1 MGNAPASDV
10 RSPQTRLRPLG
21 DAHTPFRRRAL
32 RAALRR
38 QWTAR
43 RGFVI
48 ALAASIALHLALSLV
63 RVEPATEPE
72 VQPLQAT
79 ITELPPPPT
88 PVAVAAAKPKA
99 KARRATNPL
108 PRPVA
113 TREPESESASPA
125 HDEPPALI
133 EPTPEAIAA
142 GPELPA
148 VPVDVAA
155 ATPAPGGAEHS
166 PDTLPPRVDLVY
178 KGYLGTQGFQIGDA
192 VYRFEHTGNE
202 YRIFS
207 VGKLS
212 GLLALFFPGEAK
224 VESHGLITSA
234 GLQPLEFSFERTSR
248 HRREVAQFDWEAG
261 MVTLQDQKTAAL
273 ELPTFDALSIMWQYY
288 FTPPQRDEVT
298 FSLATT
304 RRLNRYTVTRDGEER
319 IAWGEGEIDTERWHH
334 KSEDGRVE
342 GYAWLA
348 PSLHYIPVK
357 MRYIGPR
364 VTFEALL
371 DSIRVDE
378 TVAQR

>member
-1 MGNAPASDV
+1 VGAVDTAGRRWV
-10 RSPQTRLRPLG
+10 LRV
-21 DAHTPFRRRAL
+21 
-32 RAALRR
+32 ALRR

-43 RGFVI
+43 RGFVV
-48 ALAASIALHLALSLV
+48 ALAASIALHLALSFL
-63 RVEPATEPE
+63 RVEPPTELD

-79 ITELPPPPT
+79 ITELPPPPA
-88 PVAVAAAKPKA
+88 PVAVAVAKPKA
-99 KARRATNPL
+99 KPRRATSPA
-108 PRPVA
+108 PPVA
-113 TREPESESASPA
+113 KHEPESTSLA
-125 HDEPPALI
+125 HDEAPALI

-142 GPELPA
+142 GPEPPA

-155 ATPAPGGAEHS
+155 TPAPTAAEHS

-178 KGYLGTQGFQIGDA
+178 KGFLGTQGFQIGDA
-192 VYRFEHTGNE
+192 VYRFEHTGNA
-202 YRIFS
+202 YRIFT

-224 VESHGLITSA
+224 IESHGVITSA

-261 MVTLQDQKTAAL
+261 MVTLQDQNTAAL

-288 FTPPQRDEVT
+288 FTPPPSDEVT

-304 RRLNRYTVTRDGEER
+304 RRLKRYTVTRDGEER
-319 IAWGEGEIDTERWHH
+319 IKWGESEIDTERWHH

-348 PSLHYIPVK
+348 PGLHYIPVK

-378 TVAQR
+378 TLAQR

>member
-1 MGNAPASDV
+1 MP
-10 RSPQTRLRPLG
+10 RPL
-21 DAHTPFRRRAL
+21 AAARTPWRRRML
-32 RAALRR
+32 RVDPYR
-38 QWTAR
+38 QSR
-43 RGFVI
+43 VRKGFVI
-48 ALAASIALHLALSLV
+48 ALAASIALHLALSLL
-63 RVEPATEPE
+63 RIEPPTELDT
-72 VQPLQAT
+72 QPLQAT
-79 ITELPPPPT
+79 ITELPPPPA

-108 PRPVA
+108 PPPVA
-113 TREPESESASPA
+113 TPEPESAPPA

-133 EPTPEAIAA
+133 DPTPEAIAT

-155 ATPAPGGAEHS
+155 ATPAPIAAEHS

-178 KGYLGTQGFQIGDA
+178 KGFLGTQGFQIGDA
-192 VYRFEHTGNE
+192 VYRFEHAGSA
-202 YRIFS
+202 YRIFT

-224 VESHGLITSA
+224 IESHGVITSA

-248 HRREVAQFDWEAG
+248 HRREIAQFDWEAG
-261 MVTLQDQKTAAL
+261 VVTLQDQNTAAL
-273 ELPTFDALSIMWQYY
+273 ESPTFDALSIMWQYY
-288 FTPPQRDEVT
+288 FTPPRTDEVT

-304 RRLNRYTVTRDGEER
+304 RRLKRYTVTRDGEER
-319 IAWGEGEIDTERWHH
+319 IKWGEGEIDTERWHH
-334 KSEDGRVE
+334 RSEDGRVE

-378 TVAQR
+378 TLAQR